1 MKKFNT
7 ELEVYEE
14 LAKYEDKSIG
24 EIAGVSGDL
33 TNKAYVGHII
43 EERIFEYKPN
53 SKSAPDIE
61 NLGLEVKTTP
71 VKSVNGRYVSKE
83 RLVLNII
90 NYCNEN
96 WNNIL
101 ESSFWRKNKNL
112 LIIFYEYFLD
122 KKPNDFKL
130 LKSIIYKYPEE
141 DFEIIKNDWEI
152 ISKKVL
158 NGKAHEISE
167 KDTLYLA
174 ACTKGASSDSVQKQ
188 PFSDIVAKQR
198 AYSLKS
204 SYMTTVF
211 NDYVLQKKS
220 SERIINTL
228 ERNKIGFNFYN
239 YVFNKFKPY
248 FGRKNSELLR
258 ILNIDA
264 NIENKSINSVI
275 IKNILGIKGKVEN
288 VDEFKKAGIIP
299 KTIRVEENG
308 KIRESMSF
316 PTFKFTDLILEEWE
330 DSDLYNTLVNY
341 QFLFI
346 IFQKSKGSSDY
357 VLQNILFWSMNDKDL
372 NECKTIF
379 EKTKKVIFEGVKV
392 TKFGN
397 KYINNFPKQRESK
410 VMHVRPHAVNR
421 LDTYPLPNGT
431 QLTKQCFWLN
441 RKYIESIIN
450 GEVKSL

>member
-24 EIAGVSGDL
+24 EIAGISGDL
-33 TNKAYVGHII
+33 SNKAYVGHII
-43 EERIFEYKPN
+43 EEKIFEYKPN

-71 VKSVNGRYVSKE
+71 VKIINGKYVSKE

-90 NYCNEN
+90 NYCKED
-96 WNNIL
+96 WNNIY
-101 ESSFWRKNKNL
+101 ESSFWKKNKNL

-122 KKPNDFKL
+122 KKPNDYKL
-130 LKSIIYKYPEE
+130 LKSIIYKYPKE
-141 DFEIIKNDWEI
+141 DFEIIKNDWEH
-152 ISKKVL
+152 ISNKVL

-167 KDTLYLA
+167 RDTLYLA
-174 ACTKGASSDSVQKQ
+174 ACTKGASSESVQKQ

-211 NDYVLQKKS
+211 NDYVLQNKS
-220 SERIINTL
+220 NEKIINSF
-228 ERNKIGFNFYN
+228 ERNRIGFNFYD
-239 YVFNKFKPY
+239 YVFKKFKPY
-248 FGRKNSELLR
+248 FGKTNSELLK
-258 ILNIDA
+258 ILNIDS
-264 NIENKSINSVI
+264 NLENKSINSI
-275 IKNILGIKGKVEN
+275 IIRKILGINGKVEN

-308 KIRESMSF
+308 KIKESMSF
-316 PTFKFTDLILEEWE
+316 PTFKFKDLILEEWE

-346 IFQKSKGSSDY
+346 IFQKSKESNDY
-357 VLQNILFWSMNDKDL
+357 ILQNIIFWSMNDKDI

-379 EKTKKVIFEGVKV
+379 EKTKKVILDGVIV
-392 TKFGN
+392 TNSDK
-397 KYINNFPKQRESK
+397 KYINNFPKQRDSE

-421 LDTYPLPNGT
+421 LDTYPLPDGT
-431 QLTKQCFWLN
+431 HLTKQCFWLN

-450 GEVKSL
+450 GATKTL